1 MSDGS
6 LSQEEID
13 ALLQSV
19 PSFGSGSKPAEVPKA
34 AGGANDALKA
44 EFSKIPQK
52 IQTSYASSLETL
64 TGVSVTVKNL
74 QIEEV
79 NAETV
84 LAKLPDEVVFFNA
97 SFAGAPANSH
107 LYLLSKETGKVIA
120 EKMMGQELD
129 DISEAT
135 VSAIGEA
142 INLLNSA
149 VITEAEAR
157 GLSLNPEPV
166 VGNLTLSGSIS
177 HPAGSIFLVT
187 YDLQINGFD
196 NGKLFELYS
205 VATAE
210 ELIGKSSPSTGSQ
223 KSSLEDM
230 LNMSAQPTPPSGMN
244 YNSQSVAAPANG
256 IGSVH
261 PAVFSGLTD
270 VSSLSPA
277 EQSNISLLMD
287 IYMEMTVELG
297 RTKRLIKDI
306 LQMGDGTIIA
316 LDKLAGEPVDI
327 LVNHKLIAKGEVV
340 VIDENFGV
348 RVTEIIS
355 PMDRVSD
362 II

>member
-13 ALLQSV
+13 ALLQGV
-19 PSFGSGSKPAEVPKA
+19 PSFGGKQPESKKSPAAEADSRLKNSFA
-34 AGGANDALKA
+34 AIPEKIKDTYAAN
-44 EFSKIPQK
+44 
-52 IQTSYASSLETL
+52 LETL
-64 TGVSVTVKNL
+64 TSVPVSVKNM
-74 QIEEV
+74 QIDEV
-79 NAETV
+79 NAESILT
-84 LAKLPDEVVFFNA
+84 KLPDEVVYFNA
-97 SFAGAPANSH
+97 SFSGCEKNSH
-107 LYLLSKETGKVIA
+107 VYLFSKETAKVVA
-120 EKMMGQELD
+120 EKMMGQTLD
-129 DISEAT
+129 DISDAT

-149 VITEAEAR
+149 VVTEMESE
-157 GLSLNPEPV
+157 GISLNPEPLA
-166 VGNLTLSGSIS
+166 GNLNLSGSIGLPS
-177 HPAGSIFLVT
+177 GKFLLIT
-187 YDLQINGFD
+187 YDLKINGFD
-196 NGKLFELYS
+196 NGKLYEFYS
-205 VATAE
+205 ASTAE
-210 ELIGKSSPSTGSQ
+210 KMLGKTAAASAGSQ

-230 LNMSAQPTPPSGMN
+230 LKMNTQPTPASGMN
-244 YNSQSVAAPANG
+244 FNQQPSSPSNQTGAVQ
-256 IGSVH
+256 

-270 VSSLSPA
+270 VSGLSPA

-287 IYMEMTVELG
+287 VFMEMTVELG

-306 LQMGDGTIIA
+306 LQMGEGTIIA

-355 PMDRVSD
+355 PMERVSD